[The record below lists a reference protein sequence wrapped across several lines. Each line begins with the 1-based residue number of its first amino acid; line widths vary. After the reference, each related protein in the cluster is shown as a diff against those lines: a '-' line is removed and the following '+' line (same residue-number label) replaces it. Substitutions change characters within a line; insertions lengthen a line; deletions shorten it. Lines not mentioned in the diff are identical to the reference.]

1 MSSALMKDLH
11 LCPMDLLVF
20 IFSPNMVS
28 MRSPDTVAHVSYS
41 MWHWY
46 MSARSREV
54 MEAGMLFSNCEKGL
68 KKTTTFNRAQASAHD
83 TSSSRLA
90 FISNQAKKVSTSQEG
105 YITFML

>member
-28 MRSPDTVAHVSYS
+28 MMSPDTVAHVSYS

-46 MSARSREV
+46 VIAHSHVV
-54 MEAGMLFSNCEKGL
+54 MGAGVLVSNCDKRFKKILLTTL
-68 KKTTTFNRAQASAHD
+68 K
-83 TSSSRLA
+83 
-90 FISNQAKKVSTSQEG
+90 V
-105 YITFML
+105 

>member
-28 MRSPDTVAHVSYS
+28 MMSPDTMAHVSYS

-46 MSARSREV
+46 MIAHSHAV
-54 MEAGMLFSNCEKGL
+54 MGAGVLFSNCDKRL
-68 KKTTTFNRAQASAHD
+68 KKKYF
-83 TSSSRLA
+83 
-90 FISNQAKKVSTSQEG
+90 
-105 YITFML
+105 